1 MSLEEGKKYNDALM
15 PVMAGEKLPDHSSPE
30 QSMMHE
36 LWEGMRAC
44 DRELADDLLEP
55 TFEFMRA
62 QTAPI
67 RLHLTSLGQYLLY
80 REEDVGLKLLCS
92 MQRFSM
98 GVHLTPA
105 QLKSVELIEKNASKH
120 ISVVNDIYSFNKEL
134 LQNAASKKEGSVLC
148 TAVKV
153 VADECAFHFDA
164 AKRVLWLTCREWELV
179 HQRLEAQR
187 KGEEGFTPELAQYV
201 KGLELLMSGN
211 EVWSATTPRYH
222 NYGP

>member
-98 GVHLTPA
+98 GVYLTPA